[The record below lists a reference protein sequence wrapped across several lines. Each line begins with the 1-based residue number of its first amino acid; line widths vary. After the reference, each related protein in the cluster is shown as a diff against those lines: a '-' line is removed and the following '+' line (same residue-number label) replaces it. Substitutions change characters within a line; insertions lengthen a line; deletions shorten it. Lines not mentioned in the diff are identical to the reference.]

1 MRVPELQKEPAPK
14 EPIAG
19 GVGGD
24 EMFDD
29 NIGAGDIFGGNG
41 RTDELLAAEAGAS
54 AVEEPLKFK
63 PPSPGPQIEPKV
75 RCPVCGALNRQDT
88 EFCVSCGETIIS
100 RAESPGFSTV
110 AKIPLSLAASF
121 GFTLAGAVAWTL
133 LAYLF
138 GLRWLHFLAILV
150 AALAGY
156 GLTLFTEKRSAAF
169 GLLAALIGFVG
180 IISGK
185 VFIAKWV
192 VLPNLENPF
201 ASAEWKK
208 VTPTDREVDERMKDP
223 NEMFRAA
230 CFQMAEDGEF
240 DEKFA
245 RKVVDTHYDGRAPL
259 GEAEQVKAG
268 IERVEKALNSW
279 SDTEKREA
287 IRAQYARDIEAFKD
301 FGKALI
307 AAGTKSAEETKDVPE
322 TVRETA
328 REANELISGDRTLA
342 ETKIGFFFA
351 FLGSFSFLDLLF
363 FPMGLWSAYKIGSG
377 RQ

>member
-1 MRVPELQKEPAPK
+1 MQVPKPQKEPAPK
-14 EPIAG
+14 EPVAEGI
-19 GVGGD
+19 GGD

-29 NIGAGDIFGGNG
+29 NIGAGDMFNG
-41 RTDELLAAEAGAS
+41 DGLTDELLAAEAGAP
-54 AVEEPLKFK
+54 AMEEPLKLL
-63 PPSPGPQIEPKV
+63 SSGPQIEPQV
-75 RCPVCGALNRQDT
+75 RCPACGALNRQDT
-88 EFCVSCGETIIS
+88 EFCVSCDEAMTT
-100 RAESPGFSTV
+100 RAESPGLSAV

-156 GLTLFTEKRSAAF
+156 GLILFTEKRNAAL
-169 GLLAALIGFVG
+169 GLLAALIGLVG

-192 VLPNLENPF
+192 ILPTLENPF
-201 ASAEWKK
+201 TSTEWEKP
-208 VTPTDREVDERMKDP
+208 TLTDREVDERMKDP

-240 DEKFA
+240 DKKFA
-245 RKVVDTHYDGRAPL
+245 GKIVDTHYDGRAPL

-268 IERVEKALNSW
+268 IERVEETLNGW
-279 SDTEKREA
+279 SDAKKREA
-287 IRAQYARDIEAFKD
+287 IRAQYARDIEVFKN

-307 AAGTKSAEETKDVPE
+307 TVGAKSTEEAEDVPD

-328 REANELISGDRTLA
+328 REANELMSGDKTLA

-363 FPMGLWSAYKIGSG
+363 FPMGMWSAYKIGSG